1 MLPRVRARARRG
13 APVKSV
19 LAVLLAASALP
30 TVAGA
35 QPTDGAGREQ
45 SRAVAA
51 ALRDQVGGRFKDVY
65 RQRGYWPLWVTDGGP
80 APQAEAL
87 VALVATVRAD
97 GLSPA
102 RYDLPRLRRH
112 LDEARGGDPRAL
124 AAAELAFSTTFA
136 DLVRDMRRPRI
147 EIRYLDQS
155 LEPARLDAETALR
168 QAALAPSIDAY
179 VRQVGWMN
187 PIYVRLRA
195 ALGEAGE
202 DDRPPITIPDG
213 VVLHPGDVD
222 PAVSLLRLR
231 LGLAD
236 GDSFDAELAGAVRA
250 FQQTHGLGADGVV
263 GARTI
268 AALNAQGSGTVD
280 RALLR
285 LNLERARLLP
295 GPYTRHIVVDAASAR
310 LWYFGE
316 GAEQGMMRVVAGTAE
331 TQTPMMAGVVRYA
344 TLNPFWNVPVD
355 LVRKRI
361 APKVLAGQKLEAL
374 GYEAL
379 SDWTADAR
387 VIPSSEI
394 DWRAVAAGTAEAR
407 VRELP
412 GKSNSMGRVKYM
424 FPNDMGIYLHDTN
437 DKSLFAK
444 PDRHFSNGCVRL
456 EDAGR
461 LGRWLFGRKLEP
473 QGTEPEQHVALP
485 QPVPVYLM
493 YFTASPDEDGV
504 TYAADTYRRD
514 APALEHFAS
523 R

>member
-1 MLPRVRARARRG
+1 MRPRVRARARRG
-13 APVKSV
+13 ALS
-19 LAVLLAASALP
+19 LLLAIAAP
-30 TVAGA
+30 VAVMA
-35 QPTDGAGREQ
+35 QPVDTETRDQ

-65 RQRGYWPLWVTDGGP
+65 RQRGYWPLWVTDEGP

-87 VALVATVRAD
+87 VSLIATLRAD

-102 RYDLPRLRRH
+102 RYDLPRLRRMIE
-112 LDEARGGDPRAL
+112 EARGGNPRAL
-124 AAAELAFSTTFA
+124 AAAELALSTAFA
-136 DLVRDMRRPRI
+136 EIVRDMRRPRV
-147 EIRYLDQS
+147 EIRYLDES
-155 LEPARLDAETALR
+155 LEPAKLSPETALR
-168 QAALAPSIDAY
+168 QAALVPSLNTY
-179 VRQVGWMN
+179 VRQIGWMS
-187 PIYVRLRA
+187 PLYVRLRSVLA
-195 ALGEAGE
+195 EAG
-202 DDRPPITIPDG
+202 DADTPQVTIPDG
-213 VVLHPGDVD
+213 VVMHPGDLG
-222 PAVSLLRLR
+222 PEVSLLRR
-231 LGLAD
+231 RMGLAD
-236 GDSFDAELAGAVRA
+236 GDVFDPELAGAVRA
-250 FQQTHGLGADGVV
+250 FQRARGLGADGVV

-268 AALNAQGSGTVD
+268 AALNARSAGGVD
-280 RALLR
+280 RALLH

-295 GPYTRHIVVDAASAR
+295 GAYTRHIVVDAASAR

-316 GAEQGMMRVVAGTAE
+316 GATQGMMRVVVGTAE

-361 APKVLAGQKLEAL
+361 APKVLAGQRLEAL

-394 DWRAVAAGTAEAR
+394 DWRGVAAGNVEAR

-437 DKSLFAK
+437 DKSLFGK

-456 EDAGR
+456 QDADR
-461 LGRWLFGRKLEP
+461 LGRWLFGRKLQP
-473 QGTEPEQHVALP
+473 DGTAPEQHVPLP
-485 QPVPVYLM
+485 EPVPVYLM

-514 APALEHFAS
+514 PPALEHFGNG
-523 R
+523 

>member
-1 MLPRVRARARRG
+1 MRPRVRARARRG
-13 APVKSV
+13 APF
-19 LAVLLAASALP
+19 LLLAIAAP
-30 TVAGA
+30 VAAPAMAGA
-35 QPTDGAGREQ
+35 QPVDTAAQDQ

-65 RQRGYWPLWVTDGGP
+65 RRRGYWPLWVNDGGP
-80 APQAEAL
+80 APQAEAF
-87 VALVATVRAD
+87 VALVASLRVD

-102 RYDLPRLRRH
+102 RYDLPRLRRMI
-112 LDEARGGDPRAL
+112 EETRGGDPRAL
-124 AAAELAFSTTFA
+124 AAAEIALSTAFA
-136 DLVRDMRRPRI
+136 EVVRDMRRPRI
-147 EIRYLDQS
+147 EIRYLDES
-155 LEPARLDAETALR
+155 LEPERLDLETALR
-168 QAALAPSIDAY
+168 QAALAPSLDAY
-179 VRQVGWMN
+179 VRQIGWMS
-187 PIYVRLRA
+187 PLYLRLRTVLA
-195 ALGEAGE
+195 EAGAGE
-202 DDRPPITIPDG
+202 EQPPVTLPDG
-213 VVLHPGDVD
+213 VVLHPGDLG
-222 PAVSLLRLR
+222 PEVSLLRR
-231 LGLAD
+231 RMGLAD
-236 GDSFDAELAGAVRA
+236 GDVFDPELADAVRA
-250 FQQTHGLGADGVV
+250 FQRARGLGADGVV

-268 AALNAQGSGTVD
+268 AALNTRNGDGVD
-280 RALLR
+280 RALLH

-295 GPYTRHIVVDAASAR
+295 GSYVRHIVVDAASAR

-316 GAEQGMMRVVAGTAE
+316 GATQGMMRVVVGTPE

-361 APKVLAGQKLEAL
+361 APKVLAGQRLEAL

-379 SDWTADAR
+379 SDWTAEAR

-394 DWRAVAAGTAEAR
+394 DWRGVAAGNVEAR

-456 EDAGR
+456 QDADR
-461 LGRWLFGRKLEP
+461 LGHWLFGRKLEQ
-473 QGTEPEQHVALP
+473 QGSAPEQHVPLP

-504 TYAADTYRRD
+504 IYAGDTYRRD